1 MRKKILLLI
10 FIVGTS
16 IIFTLTGCGK
26 KLKTITYTDKEK
38 TKTSINIKVPEKSN
52 FTLSE
57 NKKDLK
63 TSREN
68 AIIKGEKFDI
78 AIQFDKFYTKSNMDT
93 LKKIYKNYND
103 FREVTYN
110 KTKGFV
116 YYYPLY
122 IRYVVVLP
130 INEKSYVSLHIYAKE
145 SSTKEAG
152 MRELFDSQEVQ
163 DILKTVSFN

>member
-1 MRKKILLLI
+1 MVKNLKLLLI
-10 FIVGTS
+10 KIR
-16 IIFTLTGCGK
+16 K
-26 KLKTITYTDKEK
+26 K

-57 NKKDLK
+57 NQKDLK

-116 YYYPLY
+116 YY
-122 IRYVVVLP
+122 
-130 INEKSYVSLHIYAKE
+130 
-145 SSTKEAG
+145 
-152 MRELFDSQEVQ
+152 
-163 DILKTVSFN
+163 